1 MVGILR
7 LIIVF
12 FFAASSAYGQ
22 RAGGAPWTEEEVW
35 SSSVTYWTSK
45 GGMIHALLSQVLVVR
60 AKLWRMFSGGHPL
73 EQASDDLT
81 STREGN

>member
-35 SSSVTYWTSK
+35 SSVSYWTSK
-45 GGMIHALLSQVLVVR
+45 GGMIHALLSQLLVVR

-73 EQASDDLT
+73 EQASGDLT
-81 STREGN
+81 SIRADN